1 MKAYKIKTYIKT
13 ESGYLVSLGNSTK
26 TEFKTLIKTKAFL
39 AETNRFL
46 TDTFFKVN
54 LIYLNAYCIW
64 RNIIT
69 VSQRAQ
75 FDRQCKEYLEMAENC
90 LYSSYK
96 KSEWDT
102 GNQFTF
108 IDLSKSISFLQGA
121 LDLMLPFVI
130 KRSDTH
136 SRYFIESLQ
145 KDIRV
150 QVLALFNYAK
160 VEVRDLKESD
170 VHAELF
176 SKITN
181 YEQHKM
187 K

>member
-1 MKAYKIKTYIKT
+1 
-13 ESGYLVSLGNSTK
+13 
-26 TEFKTLIKTKAFL
+26 
-39 AETNRFL
+39 
-46 TDTFFKVN
+46 
-54 LIYLNAYCIW
+54 
-64 RNIIT
+64 
-69 VSQRAQ
+69 
-75 FDRQCKEYLEMAENC
+75 MAENC

-108 IDLSKSISFLQGA
+108 IDLSKSLSFLQGV
-121 LDLMLPFVI
+121 LNIMLPFVI

-150 QVLALFNYAK
+150 QTLALFNYAK

-176 SKITN
+176 SKIAN